1 MTIFRI
7 EFSSYIPP
15 VRENVF
21 EQTLE
26 LQIIGADNGIFS
38 VGKLVNTTDAVAQR
52 MQAFYTLYTLH
63 DHCPKKSQVKYCT
76 TQNTSLFKDKFAA
89 HWLHRQLTKR

>member
-15 VRENVF
+15 VRENVL

-26 LQIIGADNGIFS
+26 LQIIGATIGIFW
-38 VGKLVNTTDAVAQR
+38 VGKLVITTDAVAQR
-52 MQAFYTLYTLH
+52 MQAFYTLH

-76 TQNTSLFKDKFAA
+76 IQITSLFKGEFAA
-89 HWLHRQLTKR
+89 HRLHKQLTIR